1 MKKTLFLIF
10 AALFAL
16 VLAVD
21 AQPGGGPP
29 SPDEMAKRET
39 EQMKSGLNLTA
50 DQLPKVE
57 AINLKYAR
65 KMGEMF
71 QAGPP
76 SDFAEMQKTMAE
88 IQKAKRADLEKVL
101 TADQLKKYDQMMEER
116 MKNGPGGPPM

>member
-1 MKKTLFLIF
+1 MKKTLLLTF
-10 AALFAL
+10 ATLFTL

-21 AQPGGGPP
+21 AQPGGGLP

-39 EQMKSGLNLTA
+39 EQMRSGLNLTA
-50 DQLPKVE
+50 DQLPNVE

-76 SDFAEMQKTMAE
+76 ADFSEMQQKME
-88 IQKAKRADLEKVL
+88 VIQKTKRVDLEKVL

-116 MKNGPGGPPM
+116 MKNGPGGPPR